1 MSKDYVPR
9 YFYLVSALY
18 NGFGC
23 VKERWHQSG
32 QSDSC
37 ERCYST
43 YLPCRLP
50 NISAIGCI
58 PVTVMRFCIGGDIS
72 VHTGRVCWTLIKLSC
87 ISLMTGI
94 HRVKM
99 G

>member
-32 QSDSC
+32 QTVV
-37 ERCYST
+37 RGAV
-43 YLPCRLP
+43 LPICHAVCQILVRL
-50 NISAIGCI
+50 A
-58 PVTVMRFCIGGDIS
+58 VFQ
-72 VHTGRVCWTLIKLSC
+72 
-87 ISLMTGI
+87 
-94 HRVKM
+94 
-99 G
+99 